1 MSEHQTEIGVLD
13 VAIVGAGVSGAYCGW
28 RLLATASGPP
38 PRIALFEAADR
49 IGGRLLSLQPPGI
62 PNTRVELGGMRY
74 TPAHVRVAG
83 LLRELGI
90 RSTPFPVGEP
100 ENLRYLRGC
109 SLRVQDITD
118 ASKLPYDLL
127 PDESTPQALE
137 NGFTALAAQRMLRM
151 VLHKDVDLE
160 KVDWD
165 ALARTGRYE
174 GRLLRDL
181 PLRYILQ
188 RGISQEAVKFA
199 NDSSGYDT
207 ILTVWNAADGFPWN
221 LGDFGREVTYFHA
234 EPGYDSLP
242 RTLAQKFEGLGGK
255 VTLGRRLAG
264 FDEVDADG
272 GKAIEMRFADGGSV
286 TTRRLILA
294 MPRRSLELLDQTG
307 AVLAPEN
314 RAVHELIASVTPM
327 PLFKLAMCYRFP
339 WWQTIDPVAVDANG
353 KKEWRRLMRGQSIT
367 DLPVRQCYY
376 WAVDA
381 ETQNAVVLIYDD
393 GSDLDFWT
401 GLREAHAGVA
411 FVNSLRSDDSDGSAE
426 WRQHN
431 APQLMVEEAHRQ
443 LLIMHGVSNRPDIPM
458 PYAAAYRDWGEDPF
472 GGGANY
478 WHLHVDSRTVA
489 RAILQPKPPIKV
501 HVCGE
506 AYSHNQ
512 GWVEGAL
519 ETADQ
524 LLQLHFNLPPPPWI
538 GS

>member
-1 MSEHQTEIGVLD
+1 MSEHQAEIGMLD
-13 VAIVGAGVSGAYCGW
+13 VAIVGGGVSGVYCGW

-38 PRIALFEAADR
+38 PRIALFEASDR
-49 IGGRLLSLQPPGI
+49 IGGRLLSAQPPGI

-74 TPAHVRVAG
+74 TPGHVRVTG
-83 LLRELGI
+83 LLRELEI
-90 RSTPFPVGEP
+90 PSTPFAVSEP
-100 ENLRYLRGC
+100 ENLRYLR
-109 SLRVQDITD
+109 SRLLRVQDMTN
-118 ASKLPYDLL
+118 AGKLPYDLL
-127 PDESTPQALE
+127 PDESTPQALA
-137 NGFTALAAQRMLRM
+137 NGFTALAAQRMVRM
-151 VLHKDVDLE
+151 VLRKDVDLA

-165 ALARTGRYE
+165 KLRTGKYE
-174 GRLLRDL
+174 GRPLRDL
-181 PLRYILQ
+181 PLRYVLQ
-188 RGISQEAVKFA
+188 RAISQEATKFA
-199 NDSSGYDT
+199 NENSGYDT
-207 ILTVWNAADGFPWN
+207 ILTIWNAADGFPWN
-221 LGDFGREVTYFHA
+221 LGDFGRSVTYFHA

-242 RTLAQKFEGLGGK
+242 RTLAHKFEGLGGK
-255 VTLGRRLAG
+255 VMLGRRLAS
-264 FDEVDADG
+264 FDEVDADDS
-272 GKAIEMRFADGGSV
+272 KAIALRFAGGGGALA
-286 TTRRLILA
+286 RKLILA

-314 RAVHELIASVTPM
+314 RAVHELVVSVTPV

-339 WWQTIDPVAVDANG
+339 WWQTIDPVAVDTNG
-353 KKEWRRLMRGQSIT
+353 KKEWRRLTRGESIT

-381 ETQNAVVLIYDD
+381 DTQNAVVLIYDD

-401 GLREAHAGVA
+401 GLRDAHAGVA
-411 FVNSLRSDDSDGSAE
+411 FTNALAPTGAEGSAE
-426 WRQHN
+426 WSQHK

-443 LLIMHGVSNRPDIPM
+443 LVTMHGVSNRPDIPM

-478 WHLHVDSRTVA
+478 WHLHVDSQAVS
-489 RAILQPKPPIKV
+489 RAMLQPRPPIAV

-538 GS
+538 GA